1 MLIYHINNKIRVKDV
16 IVKRDVI
23 INYTDITEAIYNS
36 LTFLRSIN
44 ELYERENTELSVCFD
59 IELST
64 LVNAILEN
72 NSSGNIENINCEI
85 GHYILSLI
93 LEGDGYMWVCHINP
107 PAYLK

>member
-16 IVKRDVI
+16 IVLAILKK
-23 INYTDITEAIYNS
+23 YITEAIYNS

-44 ELYERENTELSVCFD
+44 ELYERENTELSMCFD